1 MARPRLFD
9 EDELI
14 DTALV
19 VFREHGYSG
28 ATIRRLEGATGVGG
42 RSLANTFG
50 DKDGLFLRVLDRY
63 HGAVQSELQT
73 LAAKPGL
80 KSVVEVFR
88 AYDMPVPDDDARH
101 YGCLMVTT
109 AFEAGSLDPRIGAAV
124 TSYRDMW
131 RDFFRDA
138 LGAANL
144 KKKGQ
149 RADFL
154 LGAVWGA
161 EAHIRHARD
170 MAAGRPVAN
179 VTLQVVKGWK

>member
-14 DTALV
+14 DTALG
-19 VFREHGYSG
+19 VFREHGYNG
-28 ATIRRLEGATGVGG
+28 ATIRRLESATGVGG

-63 HGAVQSELQT
+63 HGGVRTQLDALSG
-73 LAAKPGL
+73 KPGL
-80 KSVVEVFR
+80 KSVNQVFR
-88 AYDMPVPDDDARH
+88 GYDAKAAPDDARH

-109 AFEAGSLDPRIGAAV
+109 AFEAGALDPRIGDAV
-124 TSYRDMW
+124 TAYREMW
-131 RDFFRDA
+131 RDFFREA
-138 LGAANL
+138 LGTAGL
-144 KKKGQ
+144 KKKGV

-170 MAAGRPVAN
+170 LSAGWPVAN
-179 VTLQVVKGWK
+179 VTMQVIKSWK